1 MKNLVIIGARPFG
14 REVCNYA
21 RDAGWSVKG
30 FLDDNAGAL
39 DGFCGYP
46 SILESSENYVPD
58 LDDVFIC
65 AIGDSVCRE
74 HYVNVITEKGG
85 KFVSVI
91 HPSAY
96 VGPRVKIGVGCVI
109 CPQSVV
115 DCDLVLKDHVVV
127 NSQSYVPH
135 DCILEDFVTLSPG
148 CKLGGG
154 TVIRRRAFLGIGSVT
169 VPHVEIG
176 ANSYVAAGAVVTK
189 SVKAFVLVAGVPALV
204 KKDL

>member
-21 RDAGWSVKG
+21 QDAGWSVKG
-30 FLDDNAGAL
+30 FLDDNSRAL
-39 DGFCGYP
+39 DGFEGYP
-46 SILESSENYVPD
+46 SILGSSEEYVPD
-58 LDDVFIC
+58 IGDVFIC
-65 AIGDSVCRE
+65 AVGDSVCRE
-74 HYVNVITEKGG
+74 HYAKNIIEKGG
-85 KFVSVI
+85 EFVSII

-109 CPQSVV
+109 CPQTVV

-127 NSQSYVPH
+127 NSHSYVPH
-135 DCILEDFVTLSPG
+135 DCVLEDYVTLSPG

-154 TVIRRRAFLGIGSVT
+154 TIIRRSAFLGIGSVT

-189 SVKAFVLVAGVPALV
+189 SVKAFVLVAGVPASV
-204 KKDL
+204 KKEL